1 MDAQYILKVLALLF
15 KKKQHYIFFCLHSTV
30 VFDNNDNSTEV
41 KLISIKDK
49 LYHSTERCNQR
60 LTVHSIQHFL

>member
-1 MDAQYILKVLALLF
+1 MDAQYVLKVLALLF
-15 KKKQHYIFFCLHSTV
+15 KKNKHFFVYI